1 MSEQN
6 RLATVK
12 NATDLLGVVS
22 SLNPNKAITVAELQ
36 EMAPKCIA
44 TCDADN
50 ADMDYA
56 LKINGGNL
64 VLVNNLSQKEVTIN
78 CGYGRLYLKEG
89 MKGGWF
95 IVEESSGSLSR
106 IEFQSPQFNGS
117 VYFDWMKRNG
127 EFSYSYAGSN
137 SMTIVYDEDNYMEV
151 KSSVADQVGNIY
163 YLTITSD

>member
-12 NATDLLGVVS
+12 NATDLLGVMS
-22 SLNPNKAITVAELQ
+22 SLNSNKAITVAELQ

-56 LKINGGNL
+56 LKVNGGNL
-64 VLVNNLSQKEVTIN
+64 VLVNNLSQKEITIN
-78 CGYGRLYLKEG
+78 CGYGWLYLKEG
-89 MKGGWF
+89 MRGGWF
-95 IVEESSGSLSR
+95 IAEESSGSLSR
-106 IEFQSPQFNGS
+106 IEFQSHKFNGS
-117 VYFDWMKRNG
+117 VYFDWMKRSG

-137 SMTIVYDEDNYMEV
+137 SLTIIYDEDNYMEV

-163 YLTITSD
+163 YLTITAD

>member
-12 NATDLLGVVS
+12 NATDLLGVAS

-44 TCDADN
+44 TCDEN
-50 ADMDYA
+50 NFDMNYV
-56 LKINGGNL
+56 LVEGGGNL
-64 VLVNNLSQKEVTIN
+64 VLVNNLSRKAITIN
-78 CGYGRLYLKEG
+78 AGYGFLELKDG
-89 MKGGWF
+89 MYGGWF
-95 IVEESSGSLSR
+95 IAEESSGSLSR

-137 SMTIVYDEDNYMEV
+137 SLTIIYDEDNYMEV
-151 KSSVADQVGNIY
+151 KSSVANQVGNIY
-163 YLTITSD
+163 YLTITAD

>member
-12 NATDLLGVVS
+12 NATDLLGVAS

-56 LKINGGNL
+56 LNINGGNL

-78 CGYGRLYLKEG
+78 CGYGWLYLKEG

-95 IVEESSGSLSR
+95 IAEESSGSLSR

-127 EFSYSYAGSN
+127 EFSYSHAGSN
-137 SMTIVYDEDNYMEV
+137 SLTIIYDEDNYMEV
-151 KSSVADQVGNIY
+151 KSSVANQVGNIY
-163 YLTITSD
+163 YLTITAD

>member
-12 NATDLLGVVS
+12 NATDLLGVAS

-78 CGYGRLYLKEG
+78 CGYGWLYLKEG

-95 IVEESSGSLSR
+95 IAEESSGSLSR